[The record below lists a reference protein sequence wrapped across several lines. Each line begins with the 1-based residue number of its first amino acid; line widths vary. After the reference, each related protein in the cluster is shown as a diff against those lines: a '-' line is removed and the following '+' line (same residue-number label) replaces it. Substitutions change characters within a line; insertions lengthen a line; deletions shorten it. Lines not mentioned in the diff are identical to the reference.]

1 MIPGVPSHNVLS
13 HFTIKLLDFN
23 GFHGNFLTYFPI
35 FIKNLGVG
43 KKLNPVNHSIICF
56 SF

>member
-1 MIPGVPSHNVLS
+1 MIPGVPSHTVLS
-13 HFTIKLLDFN
+13 HFTIQLLDFN
-23 GFHGNFLTYFPI
+23 GFHGNFLTHFPI

-43 KKLNPVNHSIICF
+43 KKLNPVNHSNICF